1 MHETYEDSLN
11 GEPEGVLV
19 HWMDRPRH
27 HLSTTALVSVLTGT
41 FLVGAGVGIAMAML
55 SGRVNPP
62 DAPRAVAQT
71 ASNTAEARSIAH
83 AMATPPP

>member
-27 HLSTTALVSVLTGT
+27 HLSTTALASVLTGT
-41 FLVGAGVGIAMAML
+41 FLVGAGVGIAVAML
-55 SGRVNPP
+55 AGRIS
-62 DAPRAVAQT
+62 APAGLRSRAEQWL
-71 ASNTAEARSIAH
+71 H
-83 AMATPPP
+83 

>member
-1 MHETYEDSLN
+1 MHETYEDSLS

-41 FLVGAGVGIAMAML
+41 FLVGAGVGIAIAML
-55 SGRVNPP
+55 SGRVSPP
-62 DAPRAVAQT
+62 AGLRSRAEQWL
-71 ASNTAEARSIAH
+71 H
-83 AMATPPP
+83 

>member
-27 HLSTTALVSVLTGT
+27 HLSTTALVSVLTGA
-41 FLVGAGVGIAMAML
+41 FLVGAGVGIAVAML
-55 SGRVNPP
+55 SGRISPP
-62 DAPRAVAQT
+62 TGLRSRA
-71 ASNTAEARSIAH
+71 ERLFH
-83 AMATPPP
+83 